1 MNNVCPV
8 CGFPKLTEPP
18 RSLTG
23 GGSSEICPSCGYQ
36 HGVDDDDKARSHAA
50 ARDEWK
56 RGGMK
61 WHSKSAPP
69 KNREPAEHLAAV
81 TPRNGAKVI
90 ALTGCTRGCGR
101 ALAEFFIAQGHVVIG
116 CGRSERHIA
125 ELRSKFGPPH
135 DFTALDVADDEA
147 VHRWAERTTVT
158 HGAPGLLINN
168 AAVIASNA
176 PLWKV
181 SVAEIN
187 ATLNVNI
194 AGTVNTIRHF
204 VPAMAQRGGVIVNF
218 SSGWGRSTSPDVAIY
233 CASKWAIEGLT
244 QALAQELP
252 TLSKSLAAV
261 ALNPGIINTEM
272 LRSCF
277 GSGAADHP
285 KPAGWAK
292 RAGPFLLGLTAADN
306 GRSADVPD
314 MPVA

>member
-36 HGVDDDDKARSHAA
+36 HGVDDDDKLRSHAA

-61 WHSKSAPP
+61 WQSKNPPP
-69 KNREPAEHLAAV
+69 KNWNPAVQVAPV
-81 TPRNGAKVI
+81 VPRDGARMI

-101 ALAEFFIAQGHVVIG
+101 ALAEFFIAQGHLIIG
-116 CGRSERHIA
+116 CGRSEKHIA
-125 ELRSKFGPPH
+125 ELRGKFGPPH

-147 VHRWAERTTVT
+147 VQRWAERTTVT
-158 HGAPGLLINN
+158 HGAPDLLINN

-181 SVAEIN
+181 PQAEISV
-187 ATLNVNI
+187 TLNVNI

-204 VPAMAQRGGVIVNF
+204 VPVMAKRGGVIVNF

-252 TLSKSLAAV
+252 SGLAAV

-277 GSGAADHP
+277 GTGAASHP
-285 KPAGWAK
+285 KPAEWAK
-292 RAGPFLLGLTAADN
+292 RAGPFLLGLTAKDN
-306 GRSADVPD
+306 GRPLEVPDVPAD
-314 MPVA
+314 